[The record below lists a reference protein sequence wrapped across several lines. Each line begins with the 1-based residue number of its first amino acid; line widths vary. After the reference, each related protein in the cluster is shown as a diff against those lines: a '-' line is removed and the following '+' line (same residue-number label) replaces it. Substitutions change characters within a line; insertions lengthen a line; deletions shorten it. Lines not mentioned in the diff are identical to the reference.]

1 MKFTSELKILVYEC
15 MYRGL
20 VSAVTRCV
28 NKLQTRSWYGW
39 TAHRVLYAVV
49 CTVHVLRHRVE
60 LFSYKNKNKKY

>member
-1 MKFTSELKILVYEC
+1 MKILMYEC

-20 VSAVTRCV
+20 VEAVTRCV

-39 TAHRVLYAVV
+39 TGHTVLYAVV
-49 CTVHVLRHRVE
+49 CTVHVLRDRVE

>member
-1 MKFTSELKILVYEC
+1 

-20 VSAVTRCV
+20 VEAVTRCV
-28 NKLQTRSWYGW
+28 NKLQTRYWYSW

-49 CTVHVLRHRVE
+49 GTVHVLRYRVM